1 VELDNYV
8 AKLKQKDA
16 KMKQKETAFRCAL
29 NKKREERDNLS
40 QQLEEAKKEIAFLKR
55 SMSSPSCCP

>member
-1 VELDNYV
+1 
-8 AKLKQKDA
+8 
-16 KMKQKETAFRCAL
+16 MKQKETTFRCAL